1 MAAKKKPLTKRQK
14 AERAQ
19 VKKTLQE
26 EGVLPPDKPRLN
38 RKKFAKEVITEWKET
53 EGPLYAYLV
62 SAIGW
67 MLPSEDQRRPIT
79 PEQVGALKALKIAL
93 EIKKFED
100 ALPEGTRKYDVQEL
114 IEKAIRPVI
123 EL

>member
-100 ALPEGTRKYDVQEL
+100 ALPEGTRKYNVQEL